1 MAGYDISETIKI
13 VNEHAR
19 GSISSLIDI
28 YQNPDCLMATGFN
41 KIHKHSYIQISYVTK
56 GAVEFIIERQHYNI
70 SKGQAVFI
78 NSDRVHLARAL
89 KPGSIYANCCIYPE
103 FLFTF
108 LSGIDSHQYIS
119 QLMNNEKFHSFQINE
134 EVEWQEKALLLFKEI
149 WRLYEEQS
157 FGFEMQ
163 VAAVVIQ
170 FWHLILCNHRELI
183 ANDGNKQDV
192 MQLRL
197 DRAIQFISQH
207 YQDDLR
213 LCDIAA
219 FLGIQNEEVC
229 RLFKKILNITC
240 FEYIGN
246 YRIMKSIDLL
256 SCTDESISSIAL
268 TCGFGSFSYFTK
280 YFKKRMGIS
289 PSLYRKQIKE
299 RGKLDKKEDSE

>member
-1 MAGYDISETIKI
+1 
-13 VNEHAR
+13 
-19 GSISSLIDI
+19 
-28 YQNPDCLMATGFN
+28 
-41 KIHKHSYIQISYVTK
+41 
-56 GAVEFIIERQHYNI
+56 
-70 SKGQAVFI
+70 
-78 NSDRVHLARAL
+78 
-89 KPGSIYANCCIYPE
+89 
-103 FLFTF
+103 
-108 LSGIDSHQYIS
+108 
-119 QLMNNEKFHSFQINE
+119 
-134 EVEWQEKALLLFKEI
+134 
-149 WRLYEEQS
+149 
-157 FGFEMQ
+157 
-163 VAAVVIQ
+163 
-170 FWHLILCNHRELI
+170 
-183 ANDGNKQDV
+183 